1 MGGKPVKTNRLGRT
15 DLLVS
20 EICLGTMTWG
30 KQNSEAEAHEQ
41 IDYALE
47 AGVNF
52 MDTAELYA
60 VPASAETY
68 GKTEEII
75 GSWFEKTGKRDQ
87 WILASKI
94 AGINNSWIRD
104 KKPINEATIRD
115 AIEGSLKRLKT
126 DHIDLYQ
133 LHWPNRGHYHFE
145 NSWIFDASG
154 QDTGEVLANMLEVLE
169 TLDALVREGKIRHA
183 GLSNESAWGTMQYL
197 RLAEEHDLPRMVSIQ
212 NEYNLLR
219 RYFDH
224 DLAEVAQHEQVGLLA
239 YSPLAAGALTGKYLD
254 GALPEGTRGAVAG
267 SVYRSNELTEPAIR
281 EYMAIAEKHRLNV
294 AQMALAF
301 CLTRPFMTSV
311 IIGATS
317 MDQLKTNIGAADIQ
331 LGSDVMADIHEVFKR
346 HARTL

>member
-1 MGGKPVKTNRLGRT
+1 MKSNRLGRT
-15 DLLVS
+15 DLAVS

-30 KQNSEAEAHEQ
+30 KQNSEVEAHAQ

-47 AGVNF
+47 AGINF

-60 VPASAETY
+60 VPATRDTY

-75 GSWFEKTGKRDQ
+75 GSYFANSGNRDQ

-94 AGINNSWIRD
+94 AGANNPWIRE
-104 KKPINEATIRD
+104 KKPITGDTIRE
-115 AIEGSLKRLKT
+115 AIEGSLKRLQT
-126 DHIDLYQ
+126 DYIDLYQ

-145 NSWIFDASG
+145 NSWSFDPSG
-154 QDTGEVLANMLEVLE
+154 QNTEETLANMIEVLEVL
-169 TLDALVREGKIRHA
+169 DAVTREGKIRHV

-197 RLAEEHDLPRMVSIQ
+197 RLAEEHDLPRVASIQ

-224 DLAEVAQHEQVGLLA
+224 DLAEVAHHENVGLLA
-239 YSPLAAGALTGKYLD
+239 YSPLAAGALTGKYL
-254 GALPEGTRGAVAG
+254 GNQLPEGTRGAIAG
-267 SVYRSNELTEPAIR
+267 SVYRSNKLTEPAIK
-281 EYMAIAEKHRLNV
+281 EYIAIADKHRLNV
-294 AQMALAF
+294 SQMALAF

-311 IIGATS
+311 IVGATS
-317 MDQLKTNIGAADIQ
+317 MEQLQTDIGAADIR
-331 LGSDVMADIHEVFKR
+331 LTSDVMADIHEVFKR